1 MNGFNRPPT
10 SPVSEDSSLEA
21 RKTPFEAM
29 RHTIGRFLQ
38 SKRVTRSIEV
48 AKSAVFVVI
57 FGSVVGIAAACAAD
71 GFVYLFKKMNDLLH
85 ISNAASGTESVWL
98 WIICV
103 PTIGGLTVGLFNR
116 YINPDKPQGPPDV
129 IAAAQLGHSKV
140 PFKSG
145 MATAGAALIS
155 LGSGA
160 SVGGYGPIV
169 HLGAT
174 IGVAFRRF
182 AYSGG
187 GHIANIGIG
196 CGVAAAIAAAFNA
209 PLAGMFFAH
218 EVVLR
223 HYSLRAF
230 APITVAATMGYLV
243 TAVILKRPPL
253 FQIEHIGNLDAWE
266 YMSFMTIGV
275 TGALVA
281 VAFMKS
287 ILFSQKI
294 ANRVPINPAFKP
306 AIAGFTLGLVA
317 LQLPELLGL
326 GTSLL
331 QNAMVPESISASH
344 MGLLLIGKL
353 SMTALCLG
361 FGFVGGVFS
370 PSLVLGVLF
379 GSLVGLVLQPIM
391 PGASDSL
398 GVFAI
403 CGMAAVTTAVIGA
416 PISTILIILEL
427 TRNYE
432 LTTAVLLSI
441 VFSNLVSYRVFG
453 RSFFDHVLNTRG
465 VDLSLGR
472 DQLVVERASIK
483 DCISTQFI
491 KTKFTEKQLALFKR
505 MVLAD
510 SFNAQVVDEHGQY
523 VGTVSLNQLMA
534 NYSESN
540 EALVGHLDIEIKPTI
555 KEDTSLQEALDSI
568 NSAGHA
574 LPVLSGSTQQLVG
587 VVEHTDLVRSYRSTL
602 AGIRQEEN
610 AA

>member
-1 MNGFNRPPT
+1 MS
-10 SPVSEDSSLEA
+10 SPNHLSESNVENERVKASHSFAQILPNNIKQLVQAERTA
-21 RKTPFEAM
+21 
-29 RHTIGRFLQ
+29 Q
-38 SKRVTRSIEV
+38 SIAVM
-48 AKSAVFVVI
+48 KSAIFVVL
-57 FGSVVGIAAACAAD
+57 FGSVVGMAAAAAAD
-71 GFVYLFKKMNDLLH
+71 GFVFLWKSMNDLFH
-85 ISNAASGTESVWL
+85 ISKAAIGEEPIWL
-98 WIICV
+98 WIVFV
-103 PTIGGLTVGLFNR
+103 PAVGGLVVGLFNR

-129 IAAAQLGHSKV
+129 IAAAQLGHSRV

-145 MATAGAALIS
+145 IATAFAAILS

-209 PLAGMFFAH
+209 PLAGMIFAH

-230 APITVAATMGYLV
+230 APITVSATMGYVV
-243 TAVILKRPPL
+243 TAIILDRPPL
-253 FQIEHIGNLDAWE
+253 FQVEHIGHLDAWE
-266 YMSFMTIGV
+266 YMSFVTIGV

-287 ILFSQKI
+287 ILLSQRVAK
-294 ANRVPINPAFKP
+294 RVPIHDVFKP
-306 AIAGFTLGLVA
+306 VLAGFTIGLVA
-317 LQLPELLGL
+317 LELPEVLGL
-326 GTSLL
+326 GAPLL
-331 QNAMVPESISASH
+331 QDAMVPGSFGAAH
-344 MGLLLIGKL
+344 MGMLLIAKL

-370 PSLVLGVLF
+370 PSLVMGVLF

-432 LTTAVLLSI
+432 LTTAVLLSV
-441 VFSNLVSYRVFG
+441 VFSNLVSYRIFG
-453 RSFFDHVLNTRG
+453 RSFFDHVLSNQG

-472 DQLVVERASIK
+472 DRLIVERATIS
-483 DCISTQFI
+483 DCISKDFI
-491 KTKFTEKQLALFKR
+491 KTDLSEKQLALFER
-505 MVLAD
+505 MVLAG
-510 SFNAQVVDEHGQY
+510 SVNAQVVNDEHHY
-523 VGTVSLNQLMA
+523 VGTVSLHQLME
-534 NYSESN
+534 NYSASN
-540 EALVGHLDIEIKPTI
+540 TALVGDLEIEKQQTI
-555 KEDTSLQEALDSI
+555 NEGSNLQEALDQISA
-568 NSAGHA
+568 AGHA
-574 LPVLSGSTQQLVG
+574 LPVLSQHSQELIG
-587 VVEHTDLVRSYRSTL
+587 VAEHTQLVRSYRSTL